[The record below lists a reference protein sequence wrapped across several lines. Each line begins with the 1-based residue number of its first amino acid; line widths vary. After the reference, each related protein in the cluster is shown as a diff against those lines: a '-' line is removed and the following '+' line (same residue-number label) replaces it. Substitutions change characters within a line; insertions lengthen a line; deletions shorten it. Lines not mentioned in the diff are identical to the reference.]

1 MANDGCTPVGR
12 SRSGTYSNKKC
23 STPTKY
29 CYSDTCYNKGDL
41 CTALETAG
49 WYEEDIEDVYGD
61 INCSGDASI
70 HGKSWS
76 STHALS
82 LSDISSE
89 GTEIDPPCTEDG
101 YNEDCVAGTSDT
113 LRYCYSGDGKCYSKT
128 NYIKIQAKEART
140 SEEIV
145 ETTMSSA
152 ALLAIEEAALAAAA
166 ADRAAEDE
174 ESAINAIFYKDKSNY
189 IDDDGFYISP
199 AFWDY
204 SNSDIADNI
213 STGEVGILSVSFTE
227 SLYDND
233 IVLYYTVSD
242 SDSPTFSGNSTKL
255 TVTYD
260 SDEQTALNE
269 KFGFSD
275 DSSIETV
282 INNTVD
288 SLVLQLISSTTK
300 ASRSFKKVKYRT
312 FDNDNLSSFEEE
324 EAAQGVSVSTSFVS
338 GAM

>member
-1 MANDGCTPVGR
+1 MAYGEIQTLAEIEAEGQSLAPTPCDSDDNRSNGVNADCTT
-12 SRSGTYSNKKC
+12 GTSAAYN
-23 STPTKY
+23 Y
-29 CYSDTCYNKGDL
+29 CYAK
-41 CTALETAG
+41 
-49 WYEEDIEDVYGD
+49 
-61 INCSGDASI
+61 
-70 HGKSWS
+70 
-76 STHALS
+76 
-82 LSDISSE
+82 
-89 GTEIDPPCTEDG
+89 
-101 YNEDCVAGTSDT
+101 
-113 LRYCYSGDGKCYSKT
+113 KCYSKS
-128 NYIKIQAKEART
+128 NYRKIQVLVLQQG
-140 SEEIV
+140 EEIV
-145 ETTMSSA
+145 ETTISSEA
-152 ALLAIEEAALAAAA
+152 TLAIEEAAFAAEAAA
-166 ADRAAEDE
+166 RAAEDE
-174 ESAINAIFYKDKSNY
+174 ESAVNAIFYKDKSTY

-199 AFWDY
+199 VFHDW
-204 SNSDIADNI
+204 SRTDIADNI

-282 INNTVD
+282 INDTVD